1 MTEETIKEEVKKYRW
16 KMNIKQKKVN
26 AVVQRPGYRGLVNI
40 GNSCYMNSF
49 LQSLFM
55 NKEFTL

>member
-40 GNSCYMNSF
+40 GNCNYMIY
-49 LQSLFM
+49 
-55 NKEFTL
+55 